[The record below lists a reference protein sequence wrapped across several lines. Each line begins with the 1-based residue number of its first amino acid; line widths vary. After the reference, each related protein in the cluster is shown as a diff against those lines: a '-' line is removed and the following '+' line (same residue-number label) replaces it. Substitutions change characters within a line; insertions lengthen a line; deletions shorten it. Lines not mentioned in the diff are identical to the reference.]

1 MPRIC
6 LRGRGCWLDRPILGN
21 DEYTENKGGSW
32 YIIVGFLPIDVST
45 PFTEK
50 RSLIEM
56 GRPCNGPKVVPVFAR
71 YSSICFAVAKASSKK
86 ISVQQVVSWCA
97 SAARLANARVNS
109 SEDSSAEE
117 SLRRRTVISVS
128 SVSASSA
135 GVSMRRIYARAS
147 GCESAEG
154 TGDSRHSAGMRAS

>member
-1 MPRIC
+1 M
-6 LRGRGCWLDRPILGN
+6 
-21 DEYTENKGGSW
+21 
-32 YIIVGFLPIDVST
+32 ST

-50 RSLIEM
+50 RSLIET
-56 GRPCNGPKVVPVFAR
+56 GRPCRGPRVVPVFAR

-97 SAARLANARVNS
+97 SAARLANALVNS

-135 GVSMRRIYARAS
+135 GVSMRRIYASAS
-147 GCESAEG
+147 GCVSAEG
-154 TGDSRHSAGMRAS
+154 TGERRHSGGMRASWLARFSAARSWYVWVGIEVAIMQECRIAMRESDMKMD